1 MNDNGIGIR
10 IEKGNPDD
18 VEIAALVTALLLAT
32 AEPAEPSVR
41 PAPALWLRPRRRAVF
56 VTANSWCRA
65 A

>member
-18 VEIAALVTALLLAT
+18 EEIAALVTALLLAT
-32 AEPAEPSVR
+32 AEPLAPVLR
-41 PAPALWLRPRRRAVF
+41 PAPALWLRPQRRTVF
-56 VTANSWCRA
+56 LTANSWCRA